1 MAVAEIRVLADEDVV
16 DRLRQIAASRN
27 TDIGTLLSRVASAI
41 AGESWR
47 AVPIGPQTRE
57 ALGVAGRLPDVPDER
72 LLEDA
77 LADRYG
83 KP

>member
-1 MAVAEIRVLADEDVV
+1 MAVAEIRVLADEGVV

-27 TDIGTLLSRVASAI
+27 TDVGTLLGRVASAI

-47 AVPIGPQTRE
+47 TIPIGPQTRD
-57 ALGVAGRLPDVPDER
+57 AVGIAGRLPDVPDDQ

-77 LADRYG
+77 LAERYG